1 MRTFSKLLAL
11 AAAALLCLPASLSA
25 QNISV
30 NTTSLTWSAS
40 DTFEQAI
47 LVSADNEVAW
57 TVSVSNSA
65 FIVDSSDGIGS
76 DFIHVAPAAQNT
88 GSSPVTAVL
97 TVSAGSSS
105 AQVSLSQSAP
115 EVNPTERIALPGN
128 WTLTRTYTNADGSA
142 SFEDITFYDGLGY
155 AEQVVQVGASPS
167 GGKNIVTPVWYDVMR
182 RSDARSYLPY
192 VSTNSSRMEESTS
205 SVFTNQSAWY
215 NNNGWS
221 GQGPYAFSEQ
231 EYEASPLNR
240 VLKVRKP
247 GKTYSSSE
255 NSSKAVQI
263 SYGTNAADEVRKL
276 SVGSSGAMSISGTYP
291 AGTLHKVTTTDED
304 GSVSIVWTDVL
315 GRTVLSRTLKDSG
328 NDPEDDPNMDT
339 YYVYDDAG
347 HLCWVVTPE
356 GSALLETSDTWP
368 VPTSPNGTSTE
379 SALAQAAAR
388 YCYIYTWDGLGRQLS
403 RKIPGKAVEYFVYDR
418 AGRLVMSQDGLQRAA
433 GLWVTCKYD
442 DAGRLVRRTL
452 LSSTQSRSTLQG
464 LFDDVTEDQTT
475 SNLLSAGTLLESYDY
490 GSYAN
495 TDSSGLTF
503 SAVSSIV
510 ADSDVDQ
517 TRIKGL
523 KTYEKVAILSGTGVP
538 STYVQRAFYYD
549 QLGRLIQTV
558 ESNTMGTTSRYST
571 QYDFLGNVTASR
583 EQHGSDYKTSTF
595 TYDLRGRLLSESTG
609 VNDSVTATMAYAYD
623 PLGRLKTTTSGSGAN
638 AVTTTDTFNIQGW
651 LTARSA
657 MKGSTNIFS
666 MSLGYYTPTIS
677 GNGTK
682 PDARYSGDISSW
694 TWTHG
699 NGNSAVVRSYGFTYD
714 GAHRLTDARYYA
726 GTTAGSITNKL
737 SERAIS
743 YDRAGNI
750 TALTRYDNSSSPVAT
765 SLSYAYTGNRR
776 NAYSYDLNGNVTS
789 DATNS
794 LQSSYNLINLPAQIK
809 SGSTVK
815 ANYSYLSDGTK
826 TAAFTSA
833 SAGKDYV
840 GSFTY
845 TRGNNNSRTL
855 ESIAFG
861 GGRIRRT
868 GNNAYAVDYHI
879 TDHLGSV
886 RAIVNASGTVVEQND
901 YYPFGKRHPNGLTQ
915 LAANRWRFSGKEE
928 QDAAFG
934 IAYSDFG
941 ARFYDR
947 SAAWTAIDPMAEK
960 YFAVSPYVYCN
971 NNPILFVDPK
981 GEEGIRY
988 KDIDGI
994 KTIESNIVV
1003 LQRREIPIPENAS
1016 HHKRNKI
1023 ERQNAQIRENNAAE
1037 IAQIQETLNIIF
1049 NGETSGRLNTLGE
1062 HVRFKFNVFGVGAE
1076 DVTNADNN
1084 TIWNLALNYGI
1095 PAQRYG
1101 TPSIAR
1107 APVVMCG
1114 YTGNAY
1120 GYHKGNSIVI
1130 SSNAPYGTIAHEV
1143 GHSLG
1148 LHDNS
1153 GGGLM
1158 DHLNS
1163 FSLTKEEID
1172 YIWQQALDRL

>member
-1 MRTFSKLLAL
+1 MKTLLKLLAL
-11 AAAALLCLPASLSA
+11 AAAALLCLPASLMA

-30 NTTSLTWSAS
+30 STTSLTWSAS
-40 DTFEQAI
+40 DTSEQAI
-47 LVSADNEVAW
+47 HVSAEYGVTW
-57 TVSVSNSA
+57 TVSVSSSA
-65 FIVDSSDGIGS
+65 FIADASDGEGS

-97 TVSAGSSS
+97 TISTGGSS

-128 WTLTRTYTNADGSA
+128 WTITRTYTNAAGTA

-167 GGKNIVTPVWYDVMR
+167 GGKNIVTPVWYDAMR
-182 RSDARSYLPY
+182 RADARSYLPY
-192 VSTNSSRMEESTS
+192 VSNSTSRTEESTS
-205 SVFTNQSAWY
+205 SVLTNQSTWY

-221 GQGPYAFSEQ
+221 GQGDYAFSEQ

-240 VLKVRKP
+240 VLKARKP
-247 GKTYSSSE
+247 GSTYA
-255 NSSKAVQI
+255 KAVSGSKYIQMT
-263 SYGTNAADEVRKL
+263 YDTNTGTEVRKL
-276 SVGSSGAMSISGTYP
+276 SVDSSGALSISGTYP
-291 AGTLHKVTTTDED
+291 TGTLHKVTTTDED
-304 GSVSIVWTDVL
+304 NAVSIVWTDVL
-315 GRTVLSRTLKDSG
+315 GRTVLSRQTNGST
-328 NDPEDDPNMDT
+328 NMDT

-356 GSALLETSDTWP
+356 G
-368 VPTSPNGTSTE
+368 
-379 SALAQAAAR
+379 AAAFGASSSWSMPGTTDVNTSNAAKF
-388 YCYIYTWDGLGRQLS
+388 CYIYTWDGHGRQLS

-433 GLWVTCKYD
+433 GLWVTFKYD
-442 DAGRLVRRTL
+442 NAGRLVRRAL
-452 LSSTQSRSTLQG
+452 LSSSQTQSYFQNLFESSNAPTVVYPTSGDTLLDSFDYGTYGNRPSTL
-464 LFDDVTEDQTT
+464 
-475 SNLLSAGTLLESYDY
+475 A
-490 GSYAN
+490 
-495 TDSSGLTF
+495 F
-503 SAVSSIV
+503 SAVSGV
-510 ADSDVDQ
+510 TPAVDQ

-523 KTYEKVAILSGTGVP
+523 KTYEKVAILSGAGTP
-538 STYVQRAFYYD
+538 TTSFYYD
-549 QLGRLIQTV
+549 QIGRLIQTV
-558 ESNTMGTTSRYST
+558 ESDAMGTVSRYSSG
-571 QYDFLGNVTASR
+571 YDFLGAVTASR
-583 EQHGSDYKTSTF
+583 EQHGADYKTSTF
-595 TYDLRGRLLSESTG
+595 TYDLRGRLLSESTS
-609 VNDSVTATMAYAYD
+609 VNGSVTATMAYAYD

-666 MSLGYYTPTIS
+666 MSLGYYTPVQS
-677 GNGTK
+677 GAT
-682 PDARYSGDISSW
+682 ARYSGDISSW
-694 TWTHG
+694 AWTQ
-699 NGNSAVVRSYGFTYD
+699 YGQTAKAYAFSYD
-714 GAHRLTDARYYA
+714 GAHRLTDGQFYNN
-726 GTTAGSITNKL
+726 GTSTNAL
-737 SERAIS
+737 SEKGIS

-750 TALTRYDNSSSPVAT
+750 TALTRYDNGSSPVAT

-789 DATNS
+789 DATND

-815 ANYSYLSDGTK
+815 ANYTYLSDGTK
-826 TAAFTSA
+826 AAAFTSA
-833 SAGKDYV
+833 SAGKDYA

-845 TRGNNNSRTL
+845 SRGDGGAKTL
-855 ESIAFG
+855 ESVAFG
-861 GGRIRRT
+861 GGRIRKSGST
-868 GNNAYAVDYHI
+868 YAVDYHI

-901 YYPFGKRHPNGLTQ
+901 YYPFGMRHPNGLTQ

-947 SAAWTAIDPMAEK
+947 SAAWTTIDPMAEK
-960 YFAVSPYVYCN
+960 YYAVSPYVYCN